1 MNRPMRA
8 RWRQLILPVLCA
20 LAFLLLLMQLKSSA
34 NLYDEGL
41 VLVNAERIRHGEI
54 PYRDFWTLYAPGYF
68 YALAALFAVVEP
80 TILAAR
86 WFDIVLRFGLVIEV
100 YLLARVMTSRWVAL
114 VPAAFVTYWL
124 ATIRFYSYPA
134 FPAAGAILLAALALA
149 RYLEGRRMRWLF
161 VAGLALGITA
171 ILRLDFGGYAA
182 IGFAAAV
189 ALAAWRRPGG
199 DTSPPSPP
207 LPRGEGGAT
216 SPPAPLPRGEGGGN
230 APPPSQ
236 GGGWGVGGRLMARA
250 VALLAGGALLAAL
263 PLYAYLVGAA
273 GFATVFEDLVHFP
286 ATVFREVRHLP
297 VPPLLPEFG
306 RITGAQWNDWLR
318 LYLPLTVYAAALAV
332 AARWLIVRPVPSA
345 DRRFS
350 VGLLCLALTGAGL
363 GLVIKA
369 TSRYH
374 ELHALP
380 TTICAAVVVTALL
393 YQAPPRLWRSLPFKL
408 AFAGLASLLLTGPYV
423 VHFAMLAARNPTSPA
438 GCYSELPRAGC
449 VPVGRDQAQVAE
461 YIRVQTQPGEY
472 VFFGNARHDL
482 IFVNDLLVYFLAD
495 RPSPTKYTELHPGL
509 ATTLPVQQTIAR
521 ELAEKD
527 VRWVVTMKG
536 WESREPNAS
545 SISSGVTTLDDAIRA
560 NYRPETAFGSY
571 QVWRKR

>member
-1 MNRPMRA
+1 MNRLMRA
-8 RWRQLILPVLCA
+8 RWRQLIFPALCA
-20 LAFLLLLMQLKSSA
+20 LVFLLLLMQLKSSA

-68 YALAALFAVVEP
+68 YALAALFTVVEP

-124 ATIRFYSYPA
+124 ATILFYSYPA
-134 FPAAGAILLAALALA
+134 FPATGAILLTALALA
-149 RYLEGRRMRWLF
+149 RYLRGRRMRWLF

-171 ILRLDFGGYAA
+171 VLRLDFGGYAA
-182 IGFAAAV
+182 VGFVAAV
-189 ALAAWRRPGG
+189 ALDAWRVPRPA
-199 DTSPPSPP
+199 PA
-207 LPRGEGGAT
+207 GEGEAGA
-216 SPPAPLPRGEGGGN
+216 PIP
-230 APPPSQ
+230 
-236 GGGWGVGGRLMARA
+236 VRLRQMARA
-250 VALLAGGALLAAL
+250 VALLVGGALLAAL
-263 PLYAYLVGAA
+263 PLYAYLVSAA
-273 GFATVFEDLVHFP
+273 GFSTVFEDLVRFP
-286 ATVFREVRHLP
+286 ATVFRAVRHLP

-318 LYLPLTVYAAALAV
+318 LYLPLAAYAAALVV
-332 AARWLIVRPVPSA
+332 ASRWLIVRPVPST

-350 VGLLCLALTGAGL
+350 VGMLCLALTGAGL

-374 ELHALP
+374 ELHVLP
-380 TTICAAVVVTALL
+380 TTICAVVVATALI
-393 YQAPPRLWRSLPFKL
+393 YQAPPRIWRSLPFKV

-449 VPVGRDQAQVAE
+449 VLVGRDQAEVAE
-461 YIRVQTQPGEY
+461 YIQAQTQPGEY

-482 IFVNDLLVYFLAD
+482 IFANDLLVYFLAD
-495 RPSPTKYTELHPGL
+495 RPSATRYTELHPGL
-509 ATTLPVQQTIAR
+509 ATTLPVQQAIAG
-521 ELAEKD
+521 ELAAKD
-527 VRWVVTMKG
+527 VQWVVTLKL

-545 SISSGVTTLDDAIRA
+545 SVSSGVTYLDDYIRA
-560 NYRPETAFGSY
+560 HYRPETVFGGY
-571 QVWRKR
+571 QVWRKQ